1 MNSDIADTY
10 FSEFQ
15 FEQNFEVKSLNKI
28 SHGSKNVQYPILNE
42 FGINKVLSFKVVD
55 WHDKFDLLLGTDDL
69 QKLGAKI
76 DYTNQTVQLK
86 NRRIPLVIER
96 TTPIKLTRLE
106 YVSHINIPVK
116 IENGP
121 VVVPEFEI
129 NGIIF
134 PDCIATAR
142 DFHVTIPIPVEHS
155 TPEEICCIEPMDVD
169 PLLEYNI
176 KKPDIQENDFNI
188 TQLIRTDHLSPDEKQ
203 KILELCQKYKTI
215 FHFEGTDLTCTH
227 HVKHKI

>member
-1 MNSDIADTY
+1 
-10 FSEFQ
+10 
-15 FEQNFEVKSLNKI
+15 
-28 SHGSKNVQYPILNE
+28 
-42 FGINKVLSFKVVD
+42 
-55 WHDKFDLLLGTDDL
+55 TDDL

-86 NRRIPLVIER
+86 NRCIPLVIER
-96 TTPIKLTRLE
+96 TTPLKPTRLE
-106 YVSHINIPVK
+106 YVNHITIPVK
-116 IENGP
+116 IENVP

-142 DFHVTIPIPVEHS
+142 DFHVTINIPVEHS

-203 KILELCQKYKTI
+203 KILELCQKYKTV

-227 HVKHKI
+227 HVKHKIRTTDDIPIYQKPLRYPPVLQEEINLQVQKLIDNKIVRPSISPYSSQV